1 MEIWL
6 DVMKELVKFFVDVIF
21 VIEFINMDGIIVLI
35 RFVESGIK
43 FLFYYS
49 EMLVFILIVFLEF
62 MDYGIVFWDMVL
74 IIFIKQIVGYVS
86 QFMVDVLIFQRFLVI
101 LESMVLNSQSLY
113 QKIVEE
119 IIVGQFVLY
128 FQVFNQEIQIYVIV
142 LINVFF
148 LKVFEDKRQDMVN
161 VFVQK
166 YFWFIILNYVI

>member
-119 IIVGQFVLY
+119 IIVGQFILY